1 VIRVVVPMEI
11 QQGRS
16 VRPMKPL
23 LSWELTPGM
32 TLTLPA
38 EVESILQSWDTFAE
52 AWASIEPLIG
62 KEYFAQEREQAV
74 VSHKI
79 RMRYQPGITHKMRVA
94 WESRLFEIESV
105 LNVGERNREI
115 VLMGSE
121 SV

>member
-1 VIRVVVPMEI
+1 MMRGGPMRHRITIEA
-11 QQGRS
+11 
-16 VRPMKPL
+16 P
-23 LSWELTPGM
+23 
-32 TLTLPA
+32 
-38 EVESILQSWDTFAE
+38 VETQAADGSILQSWETFAE

-62 KEYFAQEREQAV
+62 KEYFAQQREQAV

-105 LNVGERNREI
+105 LNVGERSREI
-115 VLMGSE
+115 VLMCGE